1 MSSDASARWRRGSVQ
16 QSRKLPPAETAC
28 EREYI
33 DRAESKISGRRNPI
47 QPVQR
52 PVQSVYPVA
61 ATDRHYAEARHAG
74 CKGPRHSPGT
84 LAREVKR
91 HACPEQRIERRR
103 SREVCG
109 SVFDNLS
116 IAAAEQ
122 EPCVGKG
129 RGGKSDGRSNQSLEQ
144 SPHPCDFRGAPCL
157 ACAHV

>member
-1 MSSDASARWRRGSVQ
+1 MSSDASARLRMGSVQ

-74 CKGPRHSPGT
+74 CKAPRHSPGT

-91 HACPEQRIERRR
+91 HAGPEHRIERRR
-103 SREVCG
+103 SREACG
-109 SVFDNLS
+109 SAFDTLA
-116 IAAAEQ
+116 IAAQQAHPSVAE
-122 EPCVGKG
+122 G
-129 RGGKSDGRSNQSLEQ
+129 RG
-144 SPHPCDFRGAPCL
+144 
-157 ACAHV
+157 